1 MSPDTARTATATA
14 AAGTARPWLGFAA
27 GAGAAIIW
35 GVQAVVSRQSAA
47 DGLTSVDVTVLRFLT
62 AAVVLMP
69 FALMRL
75 RPFPVGRIGWRKA
88 AILTLFGGAPFAA
101 MLVGGSTF
109 APALHTAVVAPGLIP
124 VITAALAFLTLGERT
139 PAGRMIGLG
148 LILFGI
154 AVFAG
159 PGLVGG
165 GTAGAWRGDL
175 MFVTAA
181 VMWSVFSIL
190 AKRWEADAL
199 DLTITL
205 SILSLVLL
213 PLMVLAVPLR
223 IGSAA
228 LGALVLQAL
237 YQGLL
242 VGVVSVFLY
251 ASANQILGAARA
263 TLFLPLVPAVAAIA
277 GAVLIGEWPS
287 PAEIAGMLMVMTG
300 MTVALR
306 S

>member
-1 MSPDTARTATATA
+1 MSLETAPTTPLASATVP
-14 AAGTARPWLGFAA
+14 ARPWLGFAA

-35 GVQAVVSRQSAA
+35 GVQSVVSRQSAA
-47 DGLTSVDVTVLRFLT
+47 DGLTSVDVTVLRFIT
-62 AAVVLMP
+62 AAVVLLP

-88 AILTLFGGAPFAA
+88 VVLTLFGGAPFAA
-101 MLVGGSTF
+101 VLVGGSTF

-124 VITAALAFLTLGERT
+124 VITGALAWVILGERT
-139 PAGRMIGLG
+139 PAGRMAGLG
-148 LILFGI
+148 LILAGI

-159 PGLVGG
+159 PGLFGA

-175 MFVTAA
+175 FFVAA
-181 VMWSVFSIL
+181 ALMWSVFSIL

-205 SILSLVLL
+205 SMLSLALL
-213 PLMVLAVPLR
+213 PLMALAVPLR

-228 LGALVLQAL
+228 FGALALQAL

-242 VGVVSVFLY
+242 VGVVSVFFY

-263 TLFLPLVPAVAAIA
+263 TLFLPLVPAVAAVS

-287 PAEIAGMLMVMTG
+287 GAEIAGMLLVMTG

>member
-1 MSPDTARTATATA
+1 MSLEAAPTTPPAPAATPV
-14 AAGTARPWLGFAA
+14 RPWLGFAA

-35 GVQAVVSRQSAA
+35 GIQSVVSRQSAA

-62 AAVVLMP
+62 AAVVLLP

-88 AILTLFGGAPFAA
+88 MILTLFGGAPFAA
-101 MLVGGSTF
+101 VLVGGSAF

-124 VITAALAFLTLGERT
+124 VITGALAWLILGERT
-139 PAGRMIGLG
+139 PAGRMVGLG
-148 LILFGI
+148 LILAGI
-154 AVFAG
+154 VVFAG
-159 PGLVGG
+159 PGLFGA
-165 GTAGAWRGDL
+165 GTEGAWRGDL
-175 MFVTAA
+175 FFATAA
-181 VMWSVFSIL
+181 LMWSIFSIL
-190 AKRWEADAL
+190 AKRWEANAL

-213 PLMVLAVPLR
+213 PLMSLAVPLR

-228 LGALVLQAL
+228 FGPLALQAL

-242 VGVVSVFLY
+242 VGVVSVFFY

-263 TLFLPLVPAVAAIA
+263 TLFLPLVPAVAAIS
-277 GAVLIGEWPS
+277 GALLIGEWPS
-287 PAEIAGMLMVMTG
+287 VPEIAGMLLVMTG